1 MLRLAALSRSHVKQ
15 LVLPLSS
22 LAGRRFAAV
31 HALADGGAPRSPPS
45 PGDQTAAPSHAP
57 PSSSGFHGIA
67 ESVLSRCS
75 RPSEGKDLKKV
86 KTRGDASLKDLL
98 FEIFDVIPDT
108 ARGLLRAS
116 ELKPRDVLRILS
128 GFSSEVERVAVGVE
142 KVESLWEVFKFPM
155 ERVEGFE
162 HLPGAYE
169 LMGSMLARAGLLR
182 EAELLL
188 QDIESRRIP
197 LDGHEIFSDLIGR
210 YAGVGDFERSLYL
223 LDKMSSRGLVPARS
237 CYYALIELLVRRK
250 KPQLALRVSLHMIDS
265 GISFDAQ
272 KVDFGAAIKLL
283 CEEGKIREARN
294 LVKKAAG
301 CGYEPCS
308 SVLFEIVC
316 AYCEKKDFEDLLS
329 FFVELNRAPDVQ
341 AGNRMINALCLNSGS
356 ERAHQFR
363 HKLEQLGFKPDKI
376 TFGILIGWCC
386 REGNLKGALVYLS
399 EVLGRGLKP
408 DICSYNAIISAVFKE
423 GMWDHACHIL
433 DEMIERCAT
442 PNISTYKIFL
452 AGYCKARKFDEVRT
466 VVDRM
471 MKLHLI
477 HLSSTEDPLSKAF
490 TMLGFGPLDVK
501 LKRDSDTKFSRTE
514 FYDNLGNGLYLD
526 ADIDEFDKRI
536 NGILDDSFLPD
547 FNSLMMR
554 QCRHGNLK
562 YAFRL
567 VDEMVQWGQKLSLSV
582 LSAIVKGIC
591 TSYPS
596 VKCIDY
602 LLEKMPRSI
611 SQLDAETL
619 NLLAQFYSKR
629 GCRQKAR
636 TLLDGMQERGLVI
649 ENETYN
655 IFMTSLSEKGFLREL
670 SGCLDLV
677 RESKWVPGLKDL
689 EALVGCLIQ
698 NALISEA
705 LELFEST
712 LTDFPL
718 SNVVDVFLEKLCD
731 AGFSTIAYTL
741 VKEMHQRG
749 CLIEDTA
756 YTHLIRGF
764 CGEKKYLEALSIFD
778 TMQAK
783 RLFPHPD
790 ASVLLIPL
798 LCEAKR
804 FTEAIAVNKAV
815 PGDNSSLSLAAHCA
829 LLKGYFMAGELKE
842 ASNLYWDLSSKGM
855 GPHAEAC
862 TVMVRGICQAN
873 NLRKIE
879 ELLAYM
885 LRRNLSLSV
894 PCFRMI
900 VRLMCIGGQAHVVL
914 NLKEL
919 LVGPSNSH
927 GLIVY
932 NILIFYAF
940 SSGNIFLVG
949 KILDE
954 LQEKKLQPDEV
965 TYNFLVHGFSKIMD
979 FSSSLRYLSIMIS
992 KELTPSKRS
1001 LRSIIICSSELSDPG
1016 MCIWLSQELES
1027 RGWIAHSTIQSA
1039 VVKGLL
1045 SHGKLGE
1052 AEKFVDRMVEKNL
1065 VPDGV
1070 IYDGLV
1076 KQLSRQGKMKKAVHL
1091 MNIML
1096 KSRSIPTSSCY
1107 DSLACG
1113 LCRRNE
1119 LKLALD
1125 IHAEMLSRDLRPSM
1139 QVWAALIRKCCEV
1152 GETTEAEKLLASMTQ
1167 VGELPTREMYRLV
1180 INRYC
1185 CENNSERASDLV
1197 RAMQNIGYEPD
1208 FDAQWS
1214 IISTLN
1220 KPEVN
1225 TDGKSNGGFLSRLLS
1240 GSGFASRKLYKNCY
1254 VKPSQTSFASH
1265 TQGTFFE

>member
-1 MLRLAALSRSHVKQ
+1 MLQRAALSRSHIKQ
-15 LVLPLSS
+15 LLPLFS
-22 LAGRRFAAV
+22 LTNHRFAAV
-31 HALADGGAPRSPPS
+31 HTLADDAPRSPS
-45 PGDQTAAPSHAP
+45 PDDQ
-57 PSSSGFHGIA
+57 SSSSFRGIA
-67 ESVLSRCS
+67 GSVLSRCAHLLEEKS
-75 RPSEGKDLKKV
+75 PTKV

-116 ELKPRDVLRILS
+116 ELEPQDVLRILS
-128 GFSSEVERVAVGVE
+128 GFTSEFEKVEVGVE

-155 ERVEGFE
+155 GRSEGFE
-162 HLPGAYE
+162 HLPRAYE
-169 LMGSMLARAGLLR
+169 LMGSMLTRVGLLR

-188 QDIESRRIP
+188 RDIESRGIP
-197 LDGHEIFSDLIGR
+197 LDSQEIFSDLIER

-223 LDKMSSRGLVPARS
+223 LDKMSSQGLVPARS
-237 CYYALIELLVRRK
+237 CYYSLIELLVRRK
-250 KPQLALRVSLHMIDS
+250 KPHLALRVSLNLIDS

-272 KVDFGAAIKLL
+272 QSKLWCCCQLL
-283 CEEGKIREARN
+283 CEEGKIPEARN

-316 AYCEKKDFEDLLS
+316 AYCEKRDFEDLLS
-329 FFVELNRAPDVQ
+329 FFLELNCAPDVQ
-341 AGNRMINALCLNSGS
+341 AGNRMISALCWNSGS
-356 ERAHQFR
+356 ERANLFR
-363 HKLEQLGFKPDKI
+363 LELEQLGFKPDEI
-376 TFGILIGWCC
+376 TFGMLIGWCC

-408 DICSYNAIISAVFKE
+408 DICSYNALISAIFKE
-423 GMWDHACHIL
+423 GMWEHACHIL
-433 DEMIERCAT
+433 DEMIEGCAT
-442 PNISTYKIFL
+442 PNFLTYKIFL

-477 HLSSTEDPLSKAF
+477 QLSSTEDPLSKAF

-501 LKRDSDTKFSRTE
+501 LKRDSDARFSRTE
-514 FYDNLGNGLYLD
+514 FYDSLGNGLYLD

-536 NGILDDSFLPD
+536 NGILDDAFLPD
-547 FNSLMMR
+547 FNSLIMKH
-554 QCRHGNLK
+554 CRHGNLK
-562 YAFRL
+562 YGLRL
-567 VDEMVQWGQKLSLSV
+567 VDEMVQWGQNLSLSV
-582 LSAIVKGIC
+582 LSALVKGIC
-591 TSYPS
+591 TSYPTF
-596 VKCIDY
+596 KCIDC

-611 SQLDAETL
+611 IQLDADTL
-619 NLLAQFYSKR
+619 NLLAQLYSKR
-629 GCRQKAR
+629 GWRQKAR
-636 TLLDGMQERGLVI
+636 IILDGMQERGLVI

-655 IFMTSLSEKGFLREL
+655 IFIRSLSEKGFLREL

-689 EALVGCLIQ
+689 SALVGCLSQ

-705 LELFEST
+705 LELFESSVMA
-712 LTDFPL
+712 FPAY
-718 SNVVDVFLEKLCD
+718 NVVDVFLEKLCD
-731 AGFSTIAYTL
+731 AGLSTIAYAL

-756 YTHLIRGF
+756 YSQLIRGF

-783 RLFPHPD
+783 RLVPHPD
-790 ASVLLIPL
+790 ASVLLIPI
-798 LCEAKR
+798 LCKAKR
-804 FTEAIAVNKAV
+804 FTEAIGVNEAV
-815 PGDNSSLSLAAHCA
+815 PRDDSSLSLSSHCA
-829 LLKGYFMAGELKE
+829 LLKGYLMAGELKE
-842 ASNLYWDLSSKGM
+842 ASNLFWDLSSKGV

-862 TVMVRGICQAN
+862 AIMVWGICQSN
-873 NLRKIE
+873 NLRKVE
-879 ELLAYM
+879 EVLAYM
-885 LRRNLSLSV
+885 IRRNLSLSLSS
-894 PCFRMI
+894 FRMM
-900 VRLMCIGGQAHVVL
+900 VRLMCLGGQAHAVL
-914 NLKEL
+914 NLKNL
-919 LVGPSNSH
+919 LLGPSNSH

-940 SSGNIFLVG
+940 SSGNIFLVK

-965 TYNFLVHGFSKIMD
+965 TYNFLVDGFSKIKD
-979 FSSSLRYLSIMIS
+979 LSSSLHYLSIMIS
-992 KELTPSKRS
+992 KELAPSKRS
-1001 LRSIIICSSELSDPG
+1001 LRSIITCSSELSDPG

-1027 RGWIAHSTIQSA
+1027 RGWITHSTIQNA

-1091 MNIML
+1091 VNIMV
-1096 KSRSIPTSSCY
+1096 KRRSIPTSSCY

-1113 LCRRNE
+1113 FCRNDE
-1119 LKLALD
+1119 LQQALD
-1125 IHAEMLSRDLRPSM
+1125 VHAEMLSRDLRPSM
-1139 QVWAALIRKCCEV
+1139 QVWAGLIRKCCDV
-1152 GETTEAEKLLASMTQ
+1152 GETAEAEKLLVSMTR

-1185 CENNSERASDLV
+1185 CENNSEKASDLV
-1197 RAMQNIGYEPD
+1197 RAMQRIGYEPD

-1220 KPEVN
+1220 KPGVKVDDKGN
-1225 TDGKSNGGFLSRLLS
+1225 AGFLSRLLS
-1240 GSGFASRKLYKNCY
+1240 GSGFASRK
-1254 VKPSQTSFASH
+1254 
-1265 TQGTFFE
+1265 